1 MAKCLEFQADVL
13 GSNALATLQ
22 AFGYVTTPTVAKL
35 MAGRQTFSGAST
47 TLWSGQLADGTVC
60 GARAIATNSAP
71 ASTIV
76 AGDWSQGIIFTWPG
90 LLLAAD
96 PYTDFGTGVVS
107 LRAMLSPDFVMLWPG
122 AFSVASSVS

>member
-47 TLWSGQLADGTVC
+47 TLWSGQLAD
-60 GARAIATNSAP
+60 ARCAAHARSRRIRHGEHDRRRRL
-71 ASTIV
+71 V
-76 AGDWSQGIIFTWPG
+76 AGIIFTWPG

-96 PYTDFGTGVVS
+96 RTPIS
-107 LRAMLSPDFVMLWPG
+107 AP
-122 AFSVASSVS
+122 AS